1 MDARKKRFIEPKAS
15 SMTPEAAR
23 SAPRVHPSSVIGTQV
38 ELGPGVEIGPFCLLE
53 GRIKIGARTRLLNH
67 VTVLGDTCIGS
78 DNVLHANVVI
88 GDEPQDISYTGDPRE
103 VQIGDRNVLREA
115 VTVNRGS
122 QQGRITIVGDDNYFM
137 QNSHVAHDCRVG
149 NQTIIAG
156 GALLAGWVEVGDRS
170 LISGN
175 CVVHQFVRI
184 GRLAMMRGLS
194 RTSRDIPPF
203 CVADA
208 THTVRGINLV
218 GLRRAGVA
226 RDDIAA
232 LRRAFAALFGAR
244 RNLSMALERLLQD
257 GVSSPE
263 VTEMVEFIKASKRG
277 VAFGPRAT
285 SELE

>member
-1 MDARKKRFIEPKAS
+1 
-15 SMTPEAAR
+15 MTPEAAR
-23 SAPRVHPSSVIGTQV
+23 PAPRVHPSSVIGARV
-38 ELGPGVEIGPFCLLE
+38 ELEPGVEIGPFCLLE
-53 GRIKIGARTRLLNH
+53 GSIKIGARTRLLSH
-67 VTVLGDTCIGS
+67 VTVLGDTRIGS

-103 VQIGDRNVLREA
+103 VQIGDRNIFREA

-156 GALLAGWVEVGDRS
+156 GALLAGWVEVGDRA
-170 LISGN
+170 LVSGN

-203 CVADA
+203 CIADA

-226 RDDIAA
+226 RDSIVA
-232 LRRAFAALFGAR
+232 LRHAFATLFGAR
-244 RNLSMALERLLQD
+244 RNLSIAIEELLRD

-277 VAFGPRAT
+277 VAFGPRD
-285 SELE
+285 SSDPE